1 VPPASCILSQGKL
14 GETRGRKLGRK
25 LGTTGT
31 DRTFSTCSL
40 PRGSDPSTSLRV
52 NEWREK
58 TSAKGGARKKQIAEE
73 VASGEWRAKMS
84 PRGGARKK
92 QTPRPHLQKRPQLGS
107 GCEGYGATGAMAEN
121 AISTG
126 RINGPIPKSF
136 RLKGGLESHP
146 LRHTL

>member
-92 QTPRPHLQKRPQLGS
+92 QIPL
-107 GCEGYGATGAMAEN
+107 A
-121 AISTG
+121 
-126 RINGPIPKSF
+126 PICKKDRNWARDVRVTALPEEWL
-136 RLKGGLESHP
+136 RMPLALEE
-146 LRHTL
+146 